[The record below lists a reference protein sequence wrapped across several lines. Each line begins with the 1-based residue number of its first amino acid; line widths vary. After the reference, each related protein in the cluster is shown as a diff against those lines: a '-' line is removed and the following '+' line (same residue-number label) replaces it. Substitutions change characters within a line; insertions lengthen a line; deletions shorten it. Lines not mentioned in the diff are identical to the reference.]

1 MAAPPPATRAGTR
14 AARPRD
20 AATLVLVRRA
30 AGGAEILMGRRRPDH
45 VFMPNVFVF
54 PGGRVDRADARIRAA
69 TELRDEIRD
78 RLVKSCSMRRARTLA
93 LSAIRETAEET
104 GLLVGIRADLEQKDD
119 VTQAWRAFSRAGL
132 APALDT
138 LDYRG
143 PGQSPRR
150 GNPRRFHARFFVA
163 DGANA
168 HGRLRGDGELA
179 ELDWI
184 PVDGVKE
191 LPTAW
196 ITRFVANEVRQRL
209 DGGPARERPIPVIKF
224 RKIVAYD

>member
-1 MAAPPPATRAGTR
+1 MADPPPATRAGTK
-14 AARPRD
+14 AVRPRD

-78 RLVKSCSMRRARTLA
+78 RLVKSCSTRRARTLA

-104 GLLVGIRADLEQKDD
+104 GLLVGIRANIEQKDD
-119 VTQAWRAFSRAGL
+119 VAWAWRAFSRAGL

-138 LDYRG
+138 LDYVARAIT
-143 PGQSPRR
+143 PP

-163 DGANA
+163 DGSKA

>member
-1 MAAPPPATRAGTR
+1 MVASPPVSPPRTR
-14 AARPRD
+14 AARPKD

-30 AGGAEILMGRRRPDH
+30 AGGAEILMGRRRQDH

-78 RLVKSCSMRRARTLA
+78 RLVKSCSERRARTLA

-104 GLLVGIRADLEQKDD
+104 GLLVGIRADIEQKDD
-119 VTQAWRAFSRAGL
+119 VAWAWRAFSRAGL

-138 LDYRG
+138 LDYVARAIT
-143 PGQSPRR
+143 PP

-163 DGANA
+163 DGAKA

-184 PVDGVKE
+184 PVEGVKE

-209 DGGPARERPIPVIKF
+209 DDGPARERPIPVIKF